1 MEEKWIYRS
10 VAFSFANLS
19 KMDEKLSEY
28 GQKGWEEKKQDR
40 RYSTSNYVKPCHRH
54 QGAKITVTTTS

>member
-1 MEEKWIYRS
+1 
-10 VAFSFANLS
+10 
-19 KMDEKLSEY
+19 MDEKLSEY